1 MDLVEDAR
9 VGTQNMEMSVVV
21 FPIPLGA
28 RKHPLAPGVCG
39 KGSGGF
45 RKFQWTSAGRF
56 SALALSSSLGRLKDS
71 S

>member
-1 MDLVEDAR
+1 
-9 VGTQNMEMSVVV
+9 MEMSVVV

-45 RKFQWTSAGRF
+45 RKFQWTSAGRLSAIF
-56 SALALSSSLGRLKDS
+56 SFSEFFSTLLY
-71 S
+71 